1 MFYFPYMFVGLV
13 DLYVLLSLHVC
24 RTGGPVCFTFSYMFV
39 GLVDLYVLLSLHVC
53 RTGEPVCFTFLTCL

>member
-24 RTGGPVCFTFSYMFV
+24 RTGGSVCFTFS
-39 GLVDLYVLLSLHVC
+39 
-53 RTGEPVCFTFLTCL
+53 TCL